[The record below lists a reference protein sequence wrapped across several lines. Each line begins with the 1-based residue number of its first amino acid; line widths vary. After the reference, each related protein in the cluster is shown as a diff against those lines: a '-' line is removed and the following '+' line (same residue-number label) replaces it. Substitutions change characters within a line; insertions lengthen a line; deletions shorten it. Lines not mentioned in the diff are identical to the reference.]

1 MSGVTANDYALPN
14 GGGNAALADPG
25 GMTNEEKQSVGGLL
39 RRDEAR
45 GAAVHVSY
53 SHLPSIIFL
62 EILINRHSTRMLLPN
77 RKLLLPDK
85 LERRWLQLEKLLRG

>member
-14 GGGNAALADPG
+14 GGGNGNAAAADPG

-53 SHLPSIIFL
+53 SHFPYIM
-62 EILINRHSTRMLLPN
+62 INGNT
-77 RKLLLPDK
+77 DK
-85 LERRWLQLEKLLRG
+85 